1 MYCPFDFDKEEYSM
15 SKSSELR
22 YGGISGIILALM
34 LIAAFALDFAIS
46 ATTQGP
52 PILRPEN
59 IGADLLRAKG
69 FTLWIVEAW
78 LYTLMVIPVPLFMVM
93 VYRALREK
101 NDGAVPAVG
110 LFASALFWIFHTL
123 HNVAFLTILQVLV
136 PRYTGGAEGTAIEV
150 VAIALLG
157 FANVTFGFG
166 TSVGALFLVGY
177 LGVLG
182 MVTLQGGGLPRWTGY
197 VALAAA
203 LLSLLAYL
211 QFLSEAFGL
220 VFGLP
225 SWVLH
230 IVWVIGA
237 TLGLLRS
244 KDTQQV

>member
-1 MYCPFDFDKEEYSM
+1 M

-22 YGGISGIILALM
+22 YGGISGIVLAVM

-78 LYTLMVIPVPLFMVM
+78 LYTLMVVPAPLFMVM

-101 NDGAVPAVG
+101 YGDAVPAVG

-136 PRYTGGAEGTAIEV
+136 PRYTGGSAEGATIEV
-150 VAIALLG
+150 VVIALLG
-157 FANVTFGFG
+157 FANVAFGFG

-220 VFGLP
+220 VFGLL

-230 IVWVIGA
+230 ILWVIGA